1 MCEVLEFG
9 LASDK
14 KLLPHREA
22 SGDDS
27 SSDIRTVSKAAL
39 VFPSVIRT
47 KVKGVCNELSG
58 RKQQQA

>member
-27 SSDIRTVSKAAL
+27 SSDIRTAL

-58 RKQQQA
+58 RKRQQA